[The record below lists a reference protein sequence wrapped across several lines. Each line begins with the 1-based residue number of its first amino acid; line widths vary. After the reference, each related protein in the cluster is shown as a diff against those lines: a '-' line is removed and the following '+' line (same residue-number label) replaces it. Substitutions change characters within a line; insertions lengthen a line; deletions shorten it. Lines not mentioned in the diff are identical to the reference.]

1 MELSATNPRKNIAT
15 LKQFAGYFLKLGY
28 SGFGGP
34 VALVTYIYRDLVE
47 RRKWITEE
55 EYNEGMALAQ
65 LSPGPLAAQLGIY
78 LGYIHYGIRGATLTI
93 LAFIAP
99 SFFMVLLLGI
109 AYKLFG
115 GLPWMQAIFYG
126 ISSAVVGIILASA
139 IKLTLKSIGK
149 FTLESFRM
157 KWLLWLIF
165 LISLVFTFYF
175 PAQGPILYLIA
186 GLTYMAIKSPPKWMR
201 NMKTNLVLLGGIG
214 FWQFETGTLWKIAYF
229 FSNAGA
235 FVFGSGLAI
244 VPFLHAGVVIQH
256 NWLNEQQFLDAVA
269 IAMITPGPLIMTV
282 GFIGYLVAG
291 FPGAVV
297 AAVATFLPCYLIT
310 IITAPFFRK
319 LASNP
324 SIKIFVEGIT
334 ASILGSLFAAAIL
347 ISIRSI
353 GDIQSGV
360 IAICSLLLLYNFKKL
375 KEPYIILGAALIG
388 LLLKM

>member
-1 MELSATNPRKNIAT
+1 MDIVTAHSRKNIAT
-15 LKQFAGYFLKLGY
+15 LRQFAMYFFKLGY

-126 ISSAVVGIILASA
+126 VGSAVVGIILASA

-149 FTLESFRM
+149 FTLESFRS

-165 LISLVFTFYF
+165 LVSLIFTFYF
-175 PAQGPILYLIA
+175 PAQGPLLYLIA

-201 NMKTNLVLLGGIG
+201 NMRTNLIVLSGIG
-214 FWQFETGTLWKIAYF
+214 FWQFEAGTLWKIAKF

-256 NWLNEQQFLDAVA
+256 QWLNEQQFLDAVA
-269 IAMITPGPLIMTV
+269 VAMITPGPLIMTV
-282 GFIGYLVAG
+282 GFIGYIVAG

-319 LASNP
+319 LATNP

-347 ISIRSI
+347 ISVRSI
-353 GDIQSGV
+353 GDVQSGL
-360 IAICSLLLLYNFKKL
+360 IALISFLLLYNFKKL

-388 LLLKM
+388 LLLKL